1 MDKPPTVV
9 ARVLLRSAEGDR
21 PGIDVPIT
29 AGTVGRLAPSAE
41 TVAAVADHFRR
52 AGFVVLGT
60 PGITI
65 GISGTKALFE
75 QHFGCK
81 LAYGADHAYTV
92 RQPRRSGAATR
103 AAESAA
109 DPTSIPTHDL
119 PAPIRRAVSQIAL
132 EAAVSID
139 QQEVD
144 P

>member
-1 MDKPPTVV
+1 MAKPPTVV

-29 AGTVGRLAPSAE
+29 AGTVGRLAPPAE

-52 AGFVVLGT
+52 ANFVVEGA

-65 GISGTKALFE
+65 AISGSKALFE
-75 QHFGCK
+75 RHFGCK

-92 RQPRRSGAATR
+92 RQARGSDPAAGAAD
-103 AAESAA
+103 SAA
-109 DPTSIPTHDL
+109 DPTSIPTDGL
-119 PAPIRRAVSQIAL
+119 PASIRRAISQIAL

-139 QQEVD
+139 QPEVG

>member
-75 QHFGCK
+75 QHFGRE
-81 LAYGADHAYTV
+81 LAYGSDHAYTV
-92 RQPRRSGAATR
+92 RQPRTS
-103 AAESAA
+103 ESAA
-109 DPTSIPTHDL
+109 DPTSIPTDDL
-119 PAPIRRAVSQIAL
+119 PAPIRRVISQIAL
-132 EAAVSID
+132 ETAVSAD
-139 QQEVD
+139 QQGVD

>member
-29 AGTVGRLAPSAE
+29 AGTVGKLAPSAE

-52 AGFVVLGT
+52 AGFVVLGP

-65 GISGTKALFE
+65 GISGTKTLFE
-75 QHFGCK
+75 QHFGRE

-92 RQPRRSGAATR
+92 RQPRTIRCRGEGCRIRAGPDIDPYRRSAGAYPAGRLADRTR
-103 AAESAA
+103 NSRL
-109 DPTSIPTHDL
+109 DR
-119 PAPIRRAVSQIAL
+119 PAGG
-132 EAAVSID
+132 
-139 QQEVD
+139 
-144 P
+144 

>member
-1 MDKPPTVV
+1 MEKPPTVV

-21 PGIDVPIT
+21 PGVDVPIT
-29 AGTVGRLAPSAE
+29 AGTIGRLAPPAD

-52 AGFVVLGT
+52 AGFAILGS

-65 GISGTKALFE
+65 GISGTKTLFE
-75 QHFGCK
+75 QHFGHE

-92 RQPRRSGAATR
+92 RQPRGSGAAAR
-103 AAESAA
+103 AGESAP
-109 DPTSIPTHDL
+109 DPTSIPTDGL

-132 EAAVSID
+132 ETAVSID

>member
-29 AGTVGRLAPSAE
+29 AGTVGKLAPSAE

-65 GISGTKALFE
+65 GISGTKTLFE
-75 QHFGCK
+75 QHFGRE

-92 RQPRRSGAATR
+92 RQPRTSGAAAR
-103 AAESAA
+103 AAESAP
-109 DPTSIPTHDL
+109 DPTSIPTDGL

-132 EAAVSID
+132 ETAVSTD

>member
-1 MDKPPTVV
+1 MAEPPTVV
-9 ARVLLRSAEGDR
+9 ARVLLRSAEGHR

-29 AGTVGRLAPSAE
+29 AGTVEKLAPSAE

-65 GISGTKALFE
+65 GISGSKTLFE
-75 QHFGCK
+75 RHFGRE
-81 LAYGADHAYTV
+81 LTYGADHTYQV
-92 RQPRRSGAATR
+92 HQPRTSGAAAR

-109 DPTSIPTHDL
+109 DPTSIPTDDL
-119 PAPIRRAVSQIAL
+119 PAPVRQAISQIAL
-132 EAAVSID
+132 ETAVSLDQPRID
-139 QQEVD
+139 

>member
-1 MDKPPTVV
+1 MAKPPTVI
-9 ARVLLRSAEGDR
+9 ARVLMRSAEGDR
-21 PGIDVPIT
+21 PGIDVPIS
-29 AGTVGRLAPSAE
+29 AGTVGKLAPSSE

-52 AGFVVLGT
+52 AGFVVLGN

-75 QHFGCK
+75 RHFGCK

-92 RQPRRSGAATR
+92 REARTSDHAKG

-109 DPTSIPTHDL
+109 DPTSIPTDGL
-119 PAPIRRAVSQIAL
+119 PASIRRAVSQIAL
-132 EAAVSID
+132 ETAVSID
-139 QQEVD
+139 QPDVD